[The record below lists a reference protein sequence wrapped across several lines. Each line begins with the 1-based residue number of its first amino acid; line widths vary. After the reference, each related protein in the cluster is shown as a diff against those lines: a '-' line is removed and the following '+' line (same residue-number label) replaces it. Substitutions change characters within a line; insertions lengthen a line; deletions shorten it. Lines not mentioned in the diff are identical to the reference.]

1 VCAGNQAAKQGSCK
15 GDSGG
20 PLKIFDTGSGSYVQI
35 GIVAGS
41 VNLGDCGTKNY
52 PVVFTR
58 LDHPEIYDFIESIVS
73 ELGKFILITG

>member
-1 VCAGNQAAKQGSCK
+1 MCAGNQAARQGSCK

-20 PLKIFDTGSGSYVQI
+20 PLKIFDTDSGSFVQI

-41 VNLGDCGTKNY
+41 VNLGECGTKNF

-58 LDHPEIYDFIESIVS
+58 LDNPEIYEFIQSTVS
-73 ELGKFILITG
+73 QIGNFFL